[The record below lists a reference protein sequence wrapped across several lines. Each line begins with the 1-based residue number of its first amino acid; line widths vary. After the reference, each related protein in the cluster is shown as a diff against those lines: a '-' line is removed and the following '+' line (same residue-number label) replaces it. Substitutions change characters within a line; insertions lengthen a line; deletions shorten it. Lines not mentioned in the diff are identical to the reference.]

1 VIFLRINLNLLKA
14 ILKQKQ
20 KYRIA
25 IVANAT
31 WNIYNFR
38 LNILD
43 KFLAEGFDVCVVAPI
58 DKYIFY
64 KEEFPEVR
72 HYSIKNL
79 DRDGTNPVRE
89 LILIKELV
97 KIYKKINPDIVI
109 HYTVKPNIY
118 GGIAAGLL
126 DIPSIGIVTGLGYAF
141 LHKGIIQNVTKI
153 LYKFSSRFHSK
164 VIFENTEDREFFIKQ
179 DIISDEK
186 GISIKGCGVDIE
198 YFSPV
203 KKKNDSKNIIFT
215 FIGRLLY
222 DKGVMEFVEAAQ
234 LIKNE
239 YDNVE
244 FWLIGERDKDNRAMV
259 KEEDLMSWV
268 KNKTVIYHGFKE
280 NVKKYIAKSDC
291 IVLPS
296 YREAIAR
303 TITEGM
309 SMEKPVI
316 ASDVAGCREAVDD
329 GKNGY
334 LVPVKKVKPLAKA
347 MEKII
352 KMSGEER
359 KQMGVLGREK
369 AIREFD
375 DNLIADNIY
384 DIVMDSLNKK

>member
-1 VIFLRINLNLLKA
+1 MN
-14 ILKQKQ
+14 QKQ

-43 KFLAEGFDVCVVAPI
+43 KFLAEGFDVCVVAPV

-64 KEEFPEVR
+64 KEDFPEVR
-72 HYSIKNL
+72 HFSIKNL

-89 LILIKELV
+89 IILIREFI
-97 KIYKKINPDIVI
+97 KIYRKIKPDIVL

-118 GGIAAGLL
+118 GGIAAGYLN
-126 DIPSIGIVTGLGYAF
+126 IPSIGVVTGLGYAF
-141 LHKGIIQNVTKI
+141 LHKGLIQTVTKI
-153 LYKFSSRFHSK
+153 LYKFSSRFQSK
-164 VIFENTEDREFFIKQ
+164 VIFENTEDRELFIKKN
-179 DIISDEK
+179 ILSEEK

-198 YFSPV
+198 YFSPL
-203 KKKNDSKNIIFT
+203 KKKTNSDKTIFT

-222 DKGVMEFVEAAQ
+222 DKGVMEFVEAAKI
-234 LIKNE
+234 IKSKYKNS
-239 YDNVE
+239 E
-244 FWLIGERDKDNRAMV
+244 FWLIGEIDKDNRAMV

-316 ASDVAGCREAVDD
+316 ATDVAGCREAIED
-329 GKNGY
+329 GKNGF
-334 LVPVKKVKPLAKA
+334 LVPVKTIKPLAEA

-352 KMSGEER
+352 NQSEEER
-359 KQMGVLGREK
+359 LAMGKYGRNK
-369 AIREFD
+369 CLNEFD
-375 DNLIADNIY
+375 DNLIADDIY

>member
-1 VIFLRINLNLLKA
+1 
-14 ILKQKQ
+14 LKQKH

-43 KFLAEGFDVCVVAPI
+43 KFLAEGFDVCVVSPI

-64 KEEFPEVR
+64 KEDFPEVR

-79 DRDGTNPVRE
+79 DRDGTNPIRE
-89 LILIKELV
+89 IILIREFI
-97 KIYKKINPDIVI
+97 KIYKKIKPDIVL

-118 GGIAAGLL
+118 GGIAAGYLG
-126 DIPSIGIVTGLGYAF
+126 IPSIGVVTGLGYAF
-141 LHKGIIQNVTKI
+141 LHKGLIQVVTKI

-164 VIFENTEDREFFIKQ
+164 VIFENTEDRELFIKKN
-179 DIISDEK
+179 ILSDEK

-203 KKKNDSKNIIFT
+203 KKKTKSEKIIFT

-222 DKGVMEFVEAAQ
+222 DKGVLEFVEAAKI
-234 LIKNE
+234 IKDKYKNT
-239 YDNVE
+239 E
-244 FWLIGERDKDNRAMV
+244 FWLIGEIDKDNRAMV

-280 NVKKYIAKSDC
+280 NVKKYISKSDC

-316 ASDVAGCREAVDD
+316 ASDVAGCREAIEE

-334 LVPVKKVKPLAKA
+334 LVAVKAVKPLADA

-352 KMSGEER
+352 NLPEEER
-359 KQMGVLGREK
+359 IAMGKYGRRK
-369 AIREFD
+369 CLNEFD
-375 DNLIADNIY
+375 DNIIADDIY
-384 DIVMDSLNKK
+384 EIVMDSLNKK